1 MPPTPLRDNL
11 NDMAARTTRPAEKAR
26 IDAARRR
33 ADAKVRVER
42 RAADARSAA
51 FEARRAVATFRCRG
65 DGLRRCVNGRSASF
79 AIDAPHKGL
88 AFFAALESATHRYEL
103 DVVEDGCRELFS
115 FG

>member
-11 NDMAARTTRPAEKAR
+11 NDMAARTTRTAEKAR

-33 ADAKVRVER
+33 ADARVRVER

-88 AFFAALESATHRYEL
+88 AFFAALENATHR
-103 DVVEDGCRELFS
+103 
-115 FG
+115 